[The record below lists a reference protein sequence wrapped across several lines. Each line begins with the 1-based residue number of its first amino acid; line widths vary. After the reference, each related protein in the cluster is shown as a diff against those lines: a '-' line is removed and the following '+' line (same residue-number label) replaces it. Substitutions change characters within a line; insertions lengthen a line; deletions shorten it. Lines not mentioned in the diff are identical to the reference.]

1 MDKHSMLDAFIA
13 AFLATFLSEV
23 ADKTQ
28 LVLAGLAVRYRSP
41 LQIFLGALLAHSFMD
56 VLAIVAGSFFGFE
69 FPKKEVSLVVGTLFI
84 VLGIWKW
91 VGAYKKKSDKEEK
104 TKAGSPFIVAFL
116 LIAVSE
122 FGDKT
127 QIAAALLAAQYLAP
141 LTILA
146 GVVLALILAIGLN
159 VFLLGKLAQKLPRK
173 TMQMLT
179 AALFILFGI
188 LSFM

>member
-1 MDKHSMLDAFIA
+1 MLDAFIA

-91 VGAYKKKSDKEEK
+91 VGAYKKKSDK
-104 TKAGSPFIVAFL
+104 AGSPFIVAFL